1 MAGRGWTGEGDP
13 LSGSPY
19 QATDDPYRQ
28 QQGGPYQPTEDPYRQ
43 QQGNPYQ
50 SADEPYRQQGNPY
63 QQTEDP
69 YRQQQGAP
77 PYPQTEDPY
86 RQQGA
91 PSHLMQPPQGEQSS
105 LVRPYAVTGGRTA
118 PRTQLALEALVS
130 SATSVHQDLSTRTPE
145 YQAIS
150 ALCRQVRSVAEIS
163 AMLRIPL
170 GVTRIL
176 VADMAAE
183 GLVQLHQP
191 QLDAGKPDLNL
202 LERVLSGLRR
212 L

>member
-1 MAGRGWTGEGDP
+1 MRP
-13 LSGSPY
+13 
-19 QATDDPYRQ
+19 
-28 QQGGPYQPTEDPYRQ
+28 
-43 QQGNPYQ
+43 
-50 SADEPYRQQGNPY
+50 
-63 QQTEDP
+63 
-69 YRQQQGAP
+69 AP
-77 PYPQTEDPY
+77 
-86 RQQGA
+86 A
-91 PSHLMQPPQGEQSS
+91 EQSS

-118 PRTQLALEALVS
+118 PRTQLAMEALVS
-130 SATSVHQDLSTRTPE
+130 SAMSIHHDLSTRTPE
-145 YQAIS
+145 YQAIG
-150 ALCRQVRSVAEIS
+150 ALCRHVRSVAEIS

-191 QLDAGKPDLNL
+191 QLNAGKPDLNL